1 MEAGN
6 RGAKPSMISQVQ
18 DRAAPLPG
26 SQRFATR
33 ALSFGILAV
42 LLALLACAVWGAAAT
57 YGADVAVKRAT
68 EASNA
73 AEALK
78 KDLAAERMA
87 RRGGG
92 VAPGEAARMQ
102 HREAAQTVATSL
114 ARAHV
119 FTDGADR
126 RLIEDMQARHND
138 YLAALGVPL
147 GETGEND
154 PARADTV
161 AADAA
166 ARLQDSAEVAS
177 ERFRVEALAMQQG
190 LVAIQQRVLIGGPVF
205 FGLGLMLVGVIWRL
219 QRSAQRRSTA
229 RQVQDAFEAGRGD
242 RRFVGVVENAPDM
255 VLICAGPGNI
265 LYSNAAATTLWSFDD
280 GQLDGQS
287 VLTLAHLM
295 DQPALRAWW
304 QQLRPAAGAVAVANQ
319 HSLELRLRDGAGLW
333 RPVELVGTNLLHH
346 SAVQG
351 IVLTIRDV
359 GQRRMLEQERTD
371 QALLD
376 PLTRLP
382 NTMLLR
388 DRLHQALVRAGRQR
402 DTVAVLS
409 IGFDG
414 LSAADDRYGAGSVDA
429 LALEAATRIQACV
442 RPQDTVARLDRA
454 TFAVLRDPVVDDR
467 DAEALAEAIAVQFS
481 RPLQSGATEVVIP
494 VRIGV
499 ALGGARAVPAEA
511 LLRNTGLA
519 MRRVEPA
526 AAVRHA
532 MFEEEASSAL
542 LDRVELES
550 DLRGAVQ
557 RLVRDGGLS
566 REFRVHYQ
574 PIVSLGSSEP
584 CGFEAL
590 IRWQHPNNGLVAPKD
605 FIPMAEEAGLIVPL
619 GQWVLEEACRQVVA
633 WQERFRFAPALTLS
647 VNLSSLQF
655 QQERLVAD
663 VARALSAAGLASSC
677 LRLEVTEGTIMRDP
691 DAAVRTL
698 WALKE
703 LGVTLAIDDFGSGYS
718 ALPYLKQLP
727 LGMLKIDDSFVS
739 GIGRD
744 QEDTATVRAVMSL
757 AKSLGWGVTAEG
769 IETPAQARL
778 LEGWGCEFGQG
789 YHFGRPLDGEEAGA
803 MLDGRMRQVR
813 GARRLRADAG
823 PV

>member
-1 MEAGN
+1 MTS
-6 RGAKPSMISQVQ
+6 PLQ
-18 DRAAPLPG
+18 DRAVTSSPGAPRG
-26 SQRFATR
+26 AAR
-33 ALSFGILAV
+33 ALSFAILAV
-42 LLALLACAVWGAAAT
+42 LLALVACAVWGAAAT
-57 YGADVAVKRAT
+57 YGADITVKRAM

-73 AEALK
+73 AEALRR
-78 KDLAAERMA
+78 DLVAERLS
-87 RRGGG
+87 RQGG
-92 VAPGEAARMQ
+92 AADELVRSQ
-102 HREAAQTVATSL
+102 HRQAVQVVRTTL

-126 RLIEDMQARHND
+126 RLVEDMQARFHD
-138 YLAALGVPL
+138 YLALLGAPW
-147 GETGEND
+147 GETDEPDLARPD
-154 PARADTV
+154 PV
-161 AADAA
+161 AAEAAA
-166 ARLQDSAEVAS
+166 ARLQDLAETMS
-177 ERFRVEALAMQQG
+177 DRFRVEAFGTQQG
-190 LVAIQQRVLIGGPVF
+190 LVAIQQRVLVGGPVF
-205 FGLGLMLVGVIWRL
+205 FGLGLVLVGMIWRL
-219 QRSAQRRSTA
+219 QRGEQRRSTA

-242 RRFVGVVENAPDM
+242 RRFVGVVENAPDL

-265 LYSNAAATTLWSFDD
+265 LYCNAAALTLWSYEE

-287 VLTLAHLM
+287 VLTLAHLT

-304 QQLRPAAGAVAVANQ
+304 QQLLPATGAAAVASQ
-319 HSLELRLRDGAGLW
+319 HSLELRVRDGAGSW
-333 RPVELVGTNLLHH
+333 RQAELVGTNLLHD
-346 SAVQG
+346 AVVQG
-351 IVLTIRDV
+351 IVLTVRDV
-359 GQRRMLEQERTD
+359 GQRRMLEEERTE

-382 NTMLLR
+382 NGMLLR
-388 DRLHQALVRAGRQR
+388 DRLHQALARAGRQG

-414 LSAADDRYGAGSVDA
+414 LSAADDRYGAGSADA
-429 LALEAATRIQACV
+429 MSLEAAARIQACV

-454 TFAVLRDPVVDDR
+454 TFAVLRDPVVDER

-481 RPLQSGATEVVIP
+481 RPLQAVGAEIVAP

-499 ALGGARAVPAEA
+499 ALGGARSAPAEA
-511 LLRNTGLA
+511 LLRNMGLA

-532 MFEEEASSAL
+532 VFEAEASSAL

-550 DLRGAVQ
+550 DLREAVQ
-557 RLVRDGGLS
+557 RLVQGGGVS

-574 PIVSLGSSEP
+574 PIVRLGSAQP

-590 IRWQHPNNGLVAPKD
+590 MRWQHPSNGLVAPKN
-605 FIPMAEEAGLIVPL
+605 FIPMAEETGLIVPL

-633 WQERFRFAPALTLS
+633 WQERFRFATPLTLS

-655 QQERLVAD
+655 QQPGLVAD
-663 VARALSAAGLASSC
+663 VGRALSAAGLVPCC
-677 LRLEVTEGTIMRDP
+677 LRLEVTEGTIMRDA

-698 WALKE
+698 WDLKD

-803 MLDGRMRQVR
+803 MLEERTR
-813 GARRLRADAG
+813 GARAGRRMRDAA